1 MTVSSADLLYDPQV
15 WCYFAIL
22 GWSLR
27 GQVRRATRR
36 GLAAACA
43 LVGITWFYIFRFT
56 LAYKNGGG
64 ANLFDD
70 AYADVLRGPHARSS
84 CQLLTWV
91 VVAFTLAPSR
101 DVLWTGM
108 LGAMSAA
115 YSLSPPDLAPP
126 PRVATLDAACAL
138 ASLACVAALPR
149 LLDAPAAFGAVLK
162 ALHALLVLPRYAPA
176 LPGSVDATVFYG
188 AVAVLVGARRDRVSA
203 VPATDCQ
210 ASIFVDLV
218 ACAALSVAAVRRRRG
233 PGVAAAFAAG
243 VRAVPGGALAL
254 YLALESAAA
263 AAAPRERTAARF
275 GRVLVVGAGASGLA
289 QGSKRVRNSQLQRLI
304 SRPFSTRLATAK
316 TLLEHTDADVVV
328 AERAGTVGGV
338 FADAY
343 EGARM
348 VSSKYVTAFSDFR
361 LGRGAESHL
370 ALDAYV
376 AYLERYVDRF
386 GLARKIEFGTTV
398 RAVARAG
405 GRYAVETEAG
415 GVARTRSFDR
425 VAVCS
430 GLHTHPK
437 TPALPGRFR
446 GDVFHSRDY
455 ASPGR
460 FAGRRVVV
468 VGAGE
473 TAFDVAH
480 GAASAGARAV
490 TMSTRRGF
498 VSVPASFGEGVAPL
512 DCIIANAG
520 THCWESAWAR
530 RVGLH
535 WWITTKFQRLGMLVL
550 GGSSKGWNQWVG
562 ASVHMDWTEG
572 RKHIVN
578 KATKCMPLL
587 NRSAKGPAWNPYRFW
602 DSAAS
607 RVAVGVDLLD
617 KYEPVKFE
625 SDGVAFRSLD
635 GGPDRVVGADVV
647 VFATGYRQKF
657 PFLFGA
663 GAGDDPLPGR
673 HFLVDDAEP
682 DLAFIG
688 FVRPN
693 VGAIP
698 PMAELQAMWWIARLR
713 GDVSDGPGDYALTDR
728 RLDYGVDYGL
738 YMFALAKEMG
748 AAPSLAKWL
757 LAGRPDVVVAAAF
770 GQAHAPLLRLDGPFT
785 RRDAAD
791 VCGGELLEPIRMRGI
806 LNLVFLGNVLFF
818 GVVNAFL
825 GAVESFDAAFSAIA
839 LLSAVIQVL
848 AMPLRAI
855 ALLSAAHQ
863 GIQVARPRSVKSR
876 TAPRFLRSSLDL
888 LAAKEPAQLDRMS
901 RPRPRSR
908 DRFLRSSASAQDLL
922 AAKEPAQLDD
932 ISHGQESLVAL
943 SGDSS
948 SSDVEAAASLK
959 GRFLRSSASAQDL
972 LAAKEPAQLDD
983 ISHGQDGLAQGRF
996 LRSSASAQDLLA
1008 AKEPAQLDDIS
1019 HGQESLVALS
1029 GDSPSSDAEA
1039 AASLK
1044 GRFLRSSASAQ
1055 DLLAAKEP
1063 AQLDDISHAQES
1075 LVALSGDSPSSD
1087 AEAAASLKGPLPPLV
1102 GVGAGPPRG
1111 QGPLPPLVELAQPAQ
1126 LDDISHAQESLVALS
1141 GDSPSS
1147 DAEAAASLK
1156 GRFLR
1161 SSASA
1166 QDLLAAKEP
1175 AQLDDIS
1182 HAQES
1187 LVALSGDSPSSDA
1200 EAAASLK
1207 GRFLRSSASAQ
1218 DLLAAKE
1225 PAQLDDISHGQESL
1239 VALSGDSPSSDAEAR
1254 PPQGPLPP
1262 LVGVGA
1268 GPPRGQGARAA
1279 RQGRARP
1286 GVARRALR
1294 RLAVLGR
1301 EAAASLK
1308 GRFLRSSASAQD
1320 LVKSKEPAQLRDF
1333 DQSQVESSSAHVAPP
1348 QHRDKVLIEKRYLRS
1363 SGSEQDLVKSKEPV
1377 QFDDGLFGKTRLAR
1391 SIVGG
1396 EESTPYSRTHVVA
1409 LIATDGKI
1417 ASGTCGVGV
1426 GDDEDDGNCGETQYG
1441 CPSTACDG
1449 DSYGPWCMDENLVNW
1464 FYCAYGGDGDL
1475 WEGAATSTTSTT
1487 NAAVRSSTAVK
1498 SSSRRPI
1505 VSSAVR
1511 ATCSRTSRACLWSA
1525 STCTITGFDHV
1536 CSKIIDAEKVLIH
1549 PDYDTS
1555 TMEND
1560 VALMFLSEPAPCAAD
1575 GRTKT
1580 VTLDRSDSFD
1590 PYAGEEAHGRGL
1602 GRATN
1607 KQGSEYPNR
1616 LREVALDFIDNDAC
1630 SSKWCPWWN
1639 PWCQSPISPDVML
1652 CVAWDQ
1658 RGEGFMLR

>member
-1 MTVSSADLLYDPQV
+1 MAAVSSADLLYDPQV
-15 WCYFAIL
+15 WVYFAIL

-27 GQVRRATRR
+27 GQVQRATRR

-188 AVAVLVGARRDRVSA
+188 AVAALAGARDAPSA
-203 VPATDCQ
+203 GG
-210 ASIFVDLV
+210 L
-218 ACAALSVAAVRRRRG
+218 
-233 PGVAAAFAAG
+233 PG
-243 VRAVPGGALAL
+243 
-254 YLALESAAA
+254 
-263 AAAPRERTAARF
+263 
-275 GRVLVVGAGASGLA
+275 
-289 QGSKRVRNSQLQRLI
+289 
-304 SRPFSTRLATAK
+304 
-316 TLLEHTDADVVV
+316 
-328 AERAGTVGGV
+328 
-338 FADAY
+338 
-343 EGARM
+343 
-348 VSSKYVTAFSDFR
+348 YVTAFSDFR

-480 GAASAGARAV
+480 GAASAGAR
-490 TMSTRRGF
+490 
-498 VSVPASFGEGVAPL
+498 
-512 DCIIANAG
+512 
-520 THCWESAWAR
+520 
-530 RVGLH
+530 
-535 WWITTKFQRLGMLVL
+535 RLGMLVL

-625 SDGVAFRSLD
+625 SDG
-635 GGPDRVVGADVV
+635 
-647 VFATGYRQKF
+647 F

-770 GQAHAPLLRLDGPFT
+770 GQAHAPLFRLDGPFA

-806 LNLVFLGNVLFF
+806 LNVVFLGNVLFF
-818 GVVNAFL
+818 GVVNAFRR
-825 GAVESFDAAFSAIA
+825 G
-839 LLSAVIQVL
+839 
-848 AMPLRAI
+848 R
-855 ALLSAAHQ
+855 
-863 GIQVARPRSVKSR
+863 
-876 TAPRFLRSSLDL
+876 
-888 LAAKEPAQLDRMS
+888 
-901 RPRPRSR
+901 
-908 DRFLRSSASAQDLL
+908 
-922 AAKEPAQLDD
+922 
-932 ISHGQESLVAL
+932 SLVA
-943 SGDSS
+943 GAPAAPAAAAAP
-948 SSDVEAAASLK
+948 EAAAAPPPAARSTAAAPAPPEPRV
-959 GRFLRSSASAQDL
+959 GGLRSRAEASRRRRGRRAAPR
-972 LAAKEPAQLDD
+972 LAEARDAADAAPRPGKPRDTADAADAASRRAPPPDEPSDD
-983 ISHGQDGLAQGRF
+983 
-996 LRSSASAQDLLA
+996 
-1008 AKEPAQLDDIS
+1008 DDF
-1019 HGQESLVALS
+1019 
-1029 GDSPSSDAEA
+1029 DEA
-1039 AASLK
+1039 AA
-1044 GRFLRSSASAQ
+1044 LR
-1055 DLLAAKEP
+1055 AAKRLKVS
-1063 AQLDDISHAQES
+1063 QLAELRAAGADSEDGLKAD
-1075 LVALSGDSPSSD
+1075 LVAR
-1087 AEAAASLKGPLPPLV
+1087 LV
-1102 GVGAGPPRG
+1102 GVRKRA
-1111 QGPLPPLVELAQPAQ
+1111 
-1126 LDDISHAQESLVALS
+1126 HAA
-1141 GDSPSS
+1141 D
-1147 DAEAAASLK
+1147 
-1156 GRFLR
+1156 
-1161 SSASA
+1161 
-1166 QDLLAAKEP
+1166 
-1175 AQLDDIS
+1175 
-1182 HAQES
+1182 
-1187 LVALSGDSPSSDA
+1187 
-1200 EAAASLK
+1200 
-1207 GRFLRSSASAQ
+1207 
-1218 DLLAAKE
+1218 
-1225 PAQLDDISHGQESL
+1225 
-1239 VALSGDSPSSDAEAR
+1239 
-1254 PPQGPLPP
+1254 
-1262 LVGVGA
+1262 VGA
-1268 GPPRGQGARAA
+1268 RKRARA
-1279 RQGRARP
+1279 
-1286 GVARRALR
+1286 
-1294 RLAVLGR
+1294 
-1301 EAAASLK
+1301 
-1308 GRFLRSSASAQD
+1308 
-1320 LVKSKEPAQLRDF
+1320 
-1333 DQSQVESSSAHVAPP
+1333 
-1348 QHRDKVLIEKRYLRS
+1348 
-1363 SGSEQDLVKSKEPV
+1363 
-1377 QFDDGLFGKTRLAR
+1377 
-1391 SIVGG
+1391 
-1396 EESTPYSRTHVVA
+1396 
-1409 LIATDGKI
+1409 
-1417 ASGTCGVGV
+1417 
-1426 GDDEDDGNCGETQYG
+1426 
-1441 CPSTACDG
+1441 
-1449 DSYGPWCMDENLVNW
+1449 
-1464 FYCAYGGDGDL
+1464 
-1475 WEGAATSTTSTT
+1475 
-1487 NAAVRSSTAVK
+1487 
-1498 SSSRRPI
+1498 
-1505 VSSAVR
+1505 
-1511 ATCSRTSRACLWSA
+1511 
-1525 STCTITGFDHV
+1525 
-1536 CSKIIDAEKVLIH
+1536 
-1549 PDYDTS
+1549 
-1555 TMEND
+1555 
-1560 VALMFLSEPAPCAAD
+1560 
-1575 GRTKT
+1575 
-1580 VTLDRSDSFD
+1580 
-1590 PYAGEEAHGRGL
+1590 
-1602 GRATN
+1602 
-1607 KQGSEYPNR
+1607 
-1616 LREVALDFIDNDAC
+1616 
-1630 SSKWCPWWN
+1630 
-1639 PWCQSPISPDVML
+1639 
-1652 CVAWDQ
+1652 
-1658 RGEGFMLR
+1658 